1 VEAARAAA
9 RVEVE
14 PDWGVEGGIDMVGY
28 CERWRVS
35 GFDRTGIGMDDG
47 TGCVGGEA
55 CEENFHQGL
64 KFRMGGGMDPEILFH
79 FLDGLLGMAL
89 SGLGLLVCLGR
100 EKMSEEIVET
110 GLVGKR
116 EKGWFSL
123 FDHKGLAERTCRG
136 RTT

>member
-1 VEAARAAA
+1 
-9 RVEVE
+9 
-14 PDWGVEGGIDMVGY
+14 
-28 CERWRVS
+28 
-35 GFDRTGIGMDDG
+35 
-47 TGCVGGEA
+47 
-55 CEENFHQGL
+55 
-64 KFRMGGGMDPEILFH
+64 MDPEILFH

-116 EKGWFSL
+116 EKGWSGL
-123 FDHKGLAERTCRG
+123 FDHKGLADRTWCG